1 MSLKPSVKIGDIFI
15 NRQNCKMVVVDY
27 TDSKNVLI
35 EFDDNYKYRMV
46 TRVAHLKRGHVKN
59 PFYPLIFGIGF
70 IGAGTYKEI
79 KNGIRTIEY
88 NVWSNMMERCYD
100 QKYHARHPT
109 YEDCTVCNEWHNF
122 QNFAEWYTSQE
133 YYGKGYHLD
142 KDLLIDGNKVY
153 SPSTCVLAP
162 HEINTLFNTNPKIRG
177 LYPVGVSF
185 EKKFN
190 KFSAKLKKYGKKV
203 HLGYFS
209 CPNEASQVYQK
220 AKKEH
225 VKNIALEWQDRIDEK
240 LFNALM
246 VKTA

>member
-46 TRVAHLKRGHVKN
+46 ASVANLKSGRVKN

-100 QKYHARHPT
+100 QKYHARYPT

-142 KDLLIDGNKVY
+142 KDWLVEGNKIY

-162 HEINTLFNTNPKIRG
+162 KTINSLIVDNAAKRGKYPMGVVYNKKNRNFNAQININKTVK
-177 LYPVGVSF
+177 LGVF
-185 EKKFN
+185 QTAE
-190 KFSAKLKKYGKKV
+190 
-203 HLGYFS
+203 
-209 CPNEASQVYQK
+209 EASKAYQK
-220 AKKEH
+220 AKKNRIKE
-225 VKNIALEWQDRIDEK
+225 VALEWQDLIDER
-240 LFNALM
+240 LFNAM
-246 VKTA
+246 MNRAA